1 MNSPEDARNLEQCFN
16 KAHRDFTATLKS
28 LIHTLQH
35 DGFTMENC
43 WGVCD
48 QLDLLDS
55 LLSDMDDLGP
65 EMVLEAPQKPI
76 LRGLR
81 RSYFLDYK
89 FQFDCLSIQTGLD
102 DVRGI
107 LAECFFDDCAELA
120 CIGLESLLARFPF

>member
-1 MNSPEDARNLEQCFN
+1 MSSPEDAQDLEQCFN
-16 KAHRDFTATLKS
+16 KAHKDFTDTLKN
-28 LIHTLQH
+28 LIHILQH

-55 LLSDMDDLGP
+55 LLGDMDELGP
-65 EMVLEAPQKPI
+65 EMVLEALQQPT
-76 LRGLR
+76 LVGLP

-102 DVRGI
+102 DVRDI
-107 LAECFFDDCAELA
+107 LADCFYDDCAELA
-120 CIGLESLLARFPF
+120 CIGLESLLAKLPF